1 VLDFGCGRLTRHSPV
16 DARHK
21 GVACDLNSDHVAWC
35 RENIR
40 GFHVNAPM
48 PPLSFEDSSID
59 FAYLHS
65 IFTNLPVAAT
75 LAWFADLARI
85 IRPGGI
91 VAIAAHR
98 YSAIDTSIGS
108 VLHDK
113 KFGLD
118 FPSASVLRID
128 LES

>member
-1 VLDFGCGRLTRHSPV
+1 
-16 DARHK
+16 
-21 GVACDLNSDHVAWC
+21 
-35 RENIR
+35 
-40 GFHVNAPM
+40 
-48 PPLSFEDSSID
+48 LSFEDSSID

-65 IFTNLPVAAT
+65 IFTNLPDAAT

-91 VAIAAHR
+91 VAITTHR
-98 YSAIDTSIGS
+98 YSAIDISIGS

-118 FPSASVLRID
+118 FSSASVLLID
-128 LES
+128 LEGSRGYIHLPYGPENLKAANVGVDYGNSFFHAGHARR